1 MEMNNYKKLGTTKAE
16 IIDGIRT
23 LNLNGPISDDYIG
36 HIAEAV
42 ADDVVRDLWETADH
56 EYWNDD
62 DLRLAFGRVLMDKLG
77 IEY

>member
-16 IIDGIRT
+16 IIESIWT
-23 LNLNGPISDDYIG
+23 LNMNGPISNDYIR

-42 ADDVVRDLWETADH
+42 ADDVVQDLWETADH

-62 DLRLAFGRVLMDKLG
+62 DLRLAFGRALMDRLG
-77 IEY
+77 IEC